1 MSISE
6 VILDVL
12 NGFDN
17 KQCKRGDLIEKVKN
31 KLANPDIADGDVDYV
46 INKLHG
52 AGKLRIGQARIN
64 KAGLQLDHYDDI
76 VSIPPE
82 KAVSLPPNV
91 KH

>member
-12 NGFDN
+12 YAIEG

-31 KLANPDIADGDVDYV
+31 KLANPDVANGDVDYE
-46 INKLHG
+46 INKLHD

-64 KAGLQLDHYDDI
+64 IAGVQLDHNDDV

-82 KAVSLPPNV
+82 KAIPLPPNV

>member
-12 NGFDN
+12 NGYDD

-31 KLANPDIADGDVDYV
+31 KLANPNVADGDVDYE
-46 INKLHG
+46 INNLHR
-52 AGKLRIGQARIN
+52 AGKLRIGQVRLNIADI
-64 KAGLQLDHYDDI
+64 QFDHYEDV

-82 KAVSLPPNV
+82 IAVSIPPNV